1 MVEDER
7 SQTPVYNTDARCFI
21 GFVAHKSASER
32 TCESVKKYRK
42 KIEAAL
48 RFLWLHVEEPRVYK

>member
-1 MVEDER
+1 MNAPK
-7 SQTPVYNTDARCFI
+7 TPVYNTDARCFI
-21 GFVAHKSASER
+21 GFVAHKSASEM

-48 RFLWLHVEEPRVYK
+48 RFLVLHVVGAESLQMM